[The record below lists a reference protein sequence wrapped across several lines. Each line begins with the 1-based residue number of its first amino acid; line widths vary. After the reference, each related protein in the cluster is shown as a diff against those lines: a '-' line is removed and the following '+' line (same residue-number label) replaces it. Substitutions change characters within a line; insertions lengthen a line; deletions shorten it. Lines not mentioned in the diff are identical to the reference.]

1 MNMCD
6 ECGINPANV
15 HLTQIL
21 QNETQVFHLCD
32 ECARKK
38 GINITIQEENTEEID
53 KPEGANNDIICSRC
67 GLKFS
72 DFRSKGWLGCAECYN
87 SFEKEIDELLVQV
100 HGSAI
105 HKGKK
110 YFGLGTGYQNIPGEI
125 KRLRHELAVA
135 IKNEEFEQ
143 AAKIRDTI
151 HNLKQA
157 GTEQSKI

>member
-105 HKGKK
+105 HKGK
-110 YFGLGTGYQNIPGEI
+110 NI
-125 KRLRHELAVA
+125 LV
-135 IKNEEFEQ
+135 
-143 AAKIRDTI
+143 
-151 HNLKQA
+151 
-157 GTEQSKI
+157 